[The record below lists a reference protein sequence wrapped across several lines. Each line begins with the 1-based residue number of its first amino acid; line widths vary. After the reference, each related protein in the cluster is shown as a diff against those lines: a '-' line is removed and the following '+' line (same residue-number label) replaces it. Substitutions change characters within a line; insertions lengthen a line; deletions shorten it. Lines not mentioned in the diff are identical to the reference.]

1 MANVRRSRAPIVND
15 LATHITYP
23 WTRALGDLEVTFR
36 YMTAEDRDQVL
47 AFTRAL
53 PEEDLLFLR
62 LDITQDSVV
71 DAWIKNIDNGKTVS
85 ILAEGGGRLLGYC
98 SLHLSESLWTR
109 HLGEIRLLVA
119 REARGKG
126 LGGELARQI
135 FEQARDRDLMK
146 LMVRMMSSQQDAQT
160 LFHRLGFI
168 PEAMLNDWT
177 IDRNG
182 RTHDLILM
190 SREIDEAL

>member
-1 MANVRRSRAPIVND
+1 MND
-15 LATHITYP
+15 LATPIAYP
-23 WTRALGDLEVTFR
+23 WTGTFAGLEVTFR
-36 YMTAEDRDQVL
+36 HMTAQDRDQIL

-53 PEEDLLFLR
+53 PERDLLFLR
-62 LDITQDSVV
+62 LDITQESVV
-71 DAWIKNIDNGKTVS
+71 DAWIHNIETGKTFS
-85 ILAEGGGRLLGYC
+85 ILAEADGRLLGYC

-109 HLGEIRLLVA
+109 HLGEIRMLVA

-126 LGGELARQI
+126 IGGELARQI
-135 FEQARDRDLMK
+135 FELARDRDLMK

-168 PEAMLNDWT
+168 PEAMLGDWV

-190 SREIDEAL
+190 SREIEEAL

>member
-1 MANVRRSRAPIVND
+1 MND
-15 LATHITYP
+15 LATPISYP
-23 WTRALGDLEVTFR
+23 WTTTLGGLEVTFR
-36 YMTAEDRDQVL
+36 HMTAEDRDAML

-62 LDITQDSVV
+62 LDITQESVV
-71 DAWIKNIDNGKTVS
+71 DAWLDNIEQGKTVTL
-85 ILAEGGGRLLGYC
+85 LAESDDHLLGYC

-109 HLGEIRLLVA
+109 HLGEIRMLVA
-119 REARGKG
+119 REARGRG
-126 LGGELARQI
+126 LGGELARQV
-135 FEQARDRDLMK
+135 FDQARDHDLLK

-168 PEAMLNDWT
+168 PEAMLDDWV

-182 RTHDLILM
+182 KTHDLILM
-190 SREIDEAL
+190 SREIEDSF